1 MTRTWFEVRL
11 GRVHRR
17 SSSHRGRGRPD
28 RCIHGVL
35 GSRRGDR
42 QVLFVVGAVG
52 TQSAG
57 WVGSTHL
64 VLMGTALCGLALWV
78 VCWSVSAGVRL
89 SLIHIS
95 EPTRLGMISYAVFC
109 LKKKKLP
116 RKQVLRLLPRPQNKN
131 TIHQQKTT

>member
-78 VCWSVSAGVRL
+78 VCWSVSAGVRCR
-89 SLIHIS
+89 SGNDAMAQRR
-95 EPTRLGMISYAVFC
+95 EVTRHPASRMDTRSQGGPYVRSVTGW
-109 LKKKKLP
+109 
-116 RKQVLRLLPRPQNKN
+116 N
-131 TIHQQKTT
+131 